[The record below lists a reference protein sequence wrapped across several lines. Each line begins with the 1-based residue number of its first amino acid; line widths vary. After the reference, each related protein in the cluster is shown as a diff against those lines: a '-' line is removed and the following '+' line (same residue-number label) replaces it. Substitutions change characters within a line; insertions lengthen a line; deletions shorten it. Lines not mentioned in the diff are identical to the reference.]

1 MKNKLIKVL
10 ALILLSLIVII
21 LLIGCNKKEEIEIN
35 DDEIKVVTTLFPQY
49 DFSKELLKE
58 HAKTTILLPPGVEAH
73 SYDPTPKDIVEINN
87 SDIFIYTG
95 DEMEPWVKKII
106 NNIDTEKVKVID
118 ISKGIELIEGEE
130 SSEDH
135 GHSHEKDP
143 HFWTSPKIA
152 KKVVTNLSE
161 EFIKLVPE
169 YKEDIEINKEE
180 YITRLEKLDN
190 DIREDLE
197 KVESR
202 TIIYAGHF
210 ALGYFAEE
218 YNLEY
223 ITPYEGFSPN
233 AEPSPKNI
241 SNLIEIMNQSKVKSI
256 FYEELIEP
264 KVARIISEQTG
275 ANMYLLHGA
284 HNISKDELDSN
295 VGYIDIMYNNLENL
309 KLGLGYHE

>member
-1 MKNKLIKVL
+1 
-10 ALILLSLIVII
+10 
-21 LLIGCNKKEEIEIN
+21 IN
-35 DDEIKVVTTLFPQY
+35 DDKIKVVTTLFPQY

-58 HAKTTILLPPGVEAH
+58 HAKITILLPPGVEAH

-95 DEMEPWVKKII
+95 DEMEPWVSKII

-118 ISKGIELIEGEE
+118 ISKGIELIEAEE
-130 SSEDH
+130 NDEAH

-143 HFWTSPKIA
+143 HFWTNPKIA
-152 KKVVTNLSE
+152 KKVVSNLSE
-161 EFIKLVPE
+161 EFVKLIPE
-169 YKEDIEINKEE
+169 FKEDIEINKED
-180 YITRLEKLDN
+180 YIIKLEKLDN
-190 DIREDLE
+190 DIRKDLE
-197 KVESR
+197 RVESR

-223 ITPYEGFSPN
+223 ITPYDGFSPN
-233 AEPSPKNI
+233 SEPSPKNI
-241 SNLIEIMNQSKVKSI
+241 SNLIEIMNKSKVKSI
-256 FYEELIEP
+256 FYEELIDP